1 MANQNIKI
9 VSLVWYKTLPAQ
21 FGGQQA
27 IVGLNEALG
36 KQENLICL
44 CSKNNQPSGDESF
57 TTYPILP
64 NSKWQFINPITW
76 WIIYSFC
83 KKEKTTHVIVEHPYH
98 LIAAWIIKMKL
109 NVSIIH
115 RSHNIEFERFKQ
127 LNKKY
132 WRIIF
137 YAEKWICEIAK
148 VNLFITKEDAL
159 KAIKQFSIEP
169 SKCFLLPH
177 EIKEK
182 NISKKAQSTQ
192 QIKAKYNIANDN
204 NIFLFNGTL
213 DYEPN
218 ANAVESI
225 ANFLIPELN
234 KINPNFIFIIT
245 GRIDNKSFDY
255 LHQLANKQLIF
266 TGRVTNI
273 EDYFLACDVYVNPV
287 NIGGGVQTKTLEA
300 LSYHL
305 NVVCFEN
312 MLNGIEVDLVKDKI
326 FVVENHNWKQFADK
340 IIRANLH
347 QTTTPSAF
355 FKYQNYDNHLPKL
368 LDLIRLN

>member
-1 MANQNIKI
+1 MKI
-9 VSLVWYKTLPAQ
+9 VSLVWYKILPAQ

-36 KQENLICL
+36 KQEKLVCL
-44 CSKNNQPSGDESF
+44 CSKNNEASANENF

-64 NSKWQFINPITW
+64 NNKWQFINPITW

-83 KKEKTTHVIVEHPYH
+83 KKENATHLIIEHPYH
-98 LIAAWIIKMKL
+98 VIATWIVKIKL
-109 NVSIIH
+109 NITIIH
-115 RSHNIEFERFKQ
+115 RSHNIEFERFKL

-132 WRIIF
+132 WRIIY
-137 YAEKWICEIAK
+137 YAEKWLCKIAK
-148 VNLFITKEDAL
+148 VNLFVTKEDKL
-159 KAIKQFSIEP
+159 KAIKQFSINA

-182 NISKKAQSTQ
+182 NISKKAQSSE
-192 QIKAKYNIANDN
+192 QIKAKYNIANDYS
-204 NIFLFNGTL
+204 IFLFNGTL

-225 ANFLIPELN
+225 AKLLIPELN

-245 GRIDNKSFDY
+245 GRIEKKSFDY
-255 LHQLANKQLIF
+255 LLQLANKQLIF

-312 MLNGIEVDLVKDKI
+312 MLNGIEIDLVKDKI
-326 FVVENHNWKQFADK
+326 FSIEAKNWKKFAEK
-340 IIRANLH
+340 IIKAKL
-347 QTTTPSAF
+347 QKTITPSAF
-355 FKYQNYDNHLPKL
+355 FEYQKYDNHLPKS
-368 LDLIRLN
+368 LDFIR

>member
-9 VSLVWYKTLPAQ
+9 VSLVWYKILPAQ

-36 KQENLICL
+36 KQVSLICL
-44 CSKNNQPSGDESF
+44 CSKNNQPSGNESF

-64 NSKWQFINPITW
+64 NSKWQFINLFTW
-76 WIIYSFC
+76 LLIYSFC
-83 KKEKTTHVIVEHPYH
+83 KKEKVTHLIVEHPFH
-98 LIAAWIIKMKL
+98 VIAAWIIKMKL
-109 NVSIIH
+109 NVTIIH
-115 RSHNIEFERFKQ
+115 RSHNIEFERFKL

-132 WRIIF
+132 WRIIY
-137 YAEKWICEIAK
+137 YAEKWLCQIAK
-148 VNLFITKEDAL
+148 LNLFITKEDTI
-159 KAIKQFSIEP
+159 KAIKQFSIDA

-182 NISKKAQSTQ
+182 NISKKAQSTD
-192 QIKAKYNIANDN
+192 QIKAEYNIANDYS
-204 NIFLFNGTL
+204 IFLFNGTL

-218 ANAVESI
+218 ANAVEAI

-245 GRIDNKSFDY
+245 GRIEKKSFDY
-255 LHQLANKQLIF
+255 LLQLANKQLIF

-287 NIGGGVQTKTLEA
+287 NTGGGVQTKTLEA

-312 MLNGIEVDLVKDKI
+312 MLNGIEIDLVKDKI
-326 FVVENHNWKQFADK
+326 FSVEAKNWKKFAEE
-340 IIRANLH
+340 IIKAKL
-347 QTTTPSAF
+347 QKTITPSAF
-355 FKYQNYDNHLPKL
+355 FEYHNYDNHLMKFL
-368 LDLIRLN
+368 EQIR